1 MSPVTQAIAGYGTS
15 LTRDGHPIAELTKLS
30 GPKKSAD
37 TIDVTNF
44 GSPDSYREFIRG
56 FKDGGEVGIE
66 GNFIPGD
73 IDGQAGLDTD
83 YEDGTV
89 QNFVM
94 TFVNGTTWTF
104 SAVVKDLG
112 TDTPFD
118 GKVGFSATLKVSGKP
133 VLGVSLSDAISDMTF
148 EDSIGA
154 KTSIPAF
161 DPATYNYSLTI
172 DTASDWVKVT
182 ATQATAVTIVAS
194 CLGVS
199 NNLTN
204 EVQSGQIAVGEAETT
219 TQLTV
224 TVADSGK
231 SPRIYNFWVVR
242 P

>member
-1 MSPVTQAIAGYGTS
+1 MPVTQAIAGYGTT

-30 GPKKSAD
+30 GPKKTAD

-73 IDGQAGLDTD
+73 IDGQAGLDED
-83 YEDGTV
+83 YEAGTV
-89 QNFVM
+89 QTFVM
-94 TFVNGTTWTF
+94 TFVNGTTWSF

-133 VLGVSLSDAISDMTF
+133 VLGVSLSDYIADMTF
-148 EDSIGA
+148 EDSVGA
-154 KTSIPAF
+154 KTCIPAF
-161 DPATYNYSLTI
+161 DPGTYTYSLTV
-172 DTASDWVKVT
+172 DTDSAYVKVT
-182 ATQATAVTIVAS
+182 VTQPTAVSIVAS

-199 NNLTN
+199 NNLTT
-204 EVQSGQIAVGEAETT
+204 EVQSGQIAVGDAGTT

-224 TVADSGK
+224 AVADSGK
-231 SPRIYNFWVVR
+231 SPRVYTIWVVR

>member
-73 IDGQAGLDTD
+73 IDGQAGLDED
-83 YEDGTV
+83 YEAGTV
-89 QNFVM
+89 QTFIM

-133 VLGVSLSDAISDMTF
+133 VLGVMLSDFLSGMDF
-148 EDSIGA
+148 EDSAGA
-154 KTSIPAF
+154 KTSIPALA
-161 DPATYNYSLTI
+161 DDTYTYSLTI
-172 DTASDWVKVT
+172 DTDSSYIKITVT
-182 ATQATAVTIVAS
+182 QEAAVTIVAS

-199 NNLTN
+199 HNLTTG
-204 EVQSGQIAVGEAETT
+204 VQSGEIAVGDANTT
-219 TQLTV
+219 TLLTV
-224 TVADSGK
+224 TASDTGK
-231 SPRIYNFWVVR
+231 SPRVYTIYVVR